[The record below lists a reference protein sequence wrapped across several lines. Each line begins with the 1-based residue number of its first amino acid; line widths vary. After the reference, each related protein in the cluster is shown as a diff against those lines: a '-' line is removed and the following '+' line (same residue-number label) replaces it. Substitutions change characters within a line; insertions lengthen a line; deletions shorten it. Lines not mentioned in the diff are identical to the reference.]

1 MKTMSLNDKKIN
13 TEIWDSNR
21 NIIKSHKGGWFPGK
35 GVFSHGYNMM
45 EDFVGKKSYMQI
57 VLLNATGRLPDRK
70 IADWFEAI
78 HICLSW
84 PDPRIWCN
92 QIGALAGTSRTS
104 VVAATVTGVLASDSR
119 AYGAKTIKAGL
130 EFIQYAYSQYTSGK
144 TVEEIVTTECAKHAG
159 KPYIMGFARPIAKG
173 DERVDAMER
182 TTRNLGIEVGKH
194 LELAYKIEK
203 ILLEKFDESM
213 NINGY
218 MSAFLSDNGFTPDEA
233 YRICSVVVA
242 SGVTACYVD
251 SKDKEADTFLPLH
264 CSDIKYTGKAPRDL
278 PD

>member
-1 MKTMSLNDKKIN
+1 MSLKNKNIN
-13 TEIWDSNR
+13 YETWDSNR
-21 NIIKSHKGGWFPGK
+21 NIIKSRKGGWFPGK
-35 GVFSHGYNMM
+35 GVFNHGYNMM
-45 EDFVGKKSYMQI
+45 DDFVGKKSYMQI

-104 VVAATVTGVLASDSR
+104 VVAATVSGILASDSR
-119 AYGAKTIKAGL
+119 AYGAKTIKGGL
-130 EFIQYAYSQYTSGK
+130 EFIQNAFIQYSSGK
-144 TVEEIVTTECAKHAG
+144 TVEEIVNAECAKNAG

-173 DERVDAMER
+173 DERVEAMER
-182 TTRNLGIEVGKH
+182 TAKNLDLEIGKH
-194 LELAYKIEK
+194 LKLAYQIEQ
-203 ILLEKFDESM
+203 ILIEKFDESM

-233 YRICSVVVA
+233 YRICSFVVA

-251 SKDKEADTFLPLH
+251 SKDKEAGTFLPLH
-264 CSDIKYTGKAPRDL
+264 CDDIKYTGKAQRNL
-278 PD
+278 PDY